1 MADSLT
7 PETRMGDLLENFP
20 GARRALF
27 RHFHIGGCAQCGFSD
42 DETIQAVCLR
52 NEQADLAPVFDAI
65 RDAHQEDEKLLLEP
79 SVLKEWRDSGK
90 SHQLI
95 DTRSREEHE
104 AVAIEGSI
112 FLTQEW
118 SARVIGA
125 VDSAEAENR
134 EQPPLVFY
142 DHRGRYVLDT
152 ASYFI
157 GHGVSDV
164 FALNGGIDRWAREID
179 PAMRRYRLE

>member
-1 MADSLT
+1 MSDILK
-7 PETRMGDLLENFP
+7 PETRMGELLDAFP

-27 RHFHIGGCAQCGFSD
+27 RHFHIGGCAQCGFNDKESIRD
-42 DETIQAVCLR
+42 VCLR
-52 NEQADLAPVFDAI
+52 NDQSELEPVFAAI
-65 RDAHQEDEKLLLEP
+65 REAHAEDRRLLIEP
-79 SVLKEWRDSGK
+79 DTLRDWRSTGTF
-90 SHQLI
+90 HQLI

-118 SARVIGA
+118 STRVIAA
-125 VDSAEAENR
+125 VDSSVEAGSES
-134 EQPPLVFY
+134 PTLVFY
-142 DHRGRYVLDT
+142 DHQGRYVLDT

-157 GHGVSDV
+157 GHGVRNV

-179 PAMRRYRLE
+179 SSMRRYRLE